1 MTHSCLELLFLATLE
16 DLARGRSK
24 TLAKTQ
30 GAQRNQDHPE
40 SFLLRSGGSWR
51 PWRTWREDEAR
62 HSRSLR
68 SEREALLQG
77 VKAFGGLASLA
88 ISARG
93 RSKTL
98 AKTQGAQRNQD
109 HPESFLLRSGGS
121 WRAWRSRREDEAR
134 LSRRRRERKGIKTTQ
149 SHSCFEVAVLGVLGG
164 LGERTEQGS
173 REDAGSARESRPPRV
188 IPASKLL
195 FLASLAISAR
205 KGRGELSQRRKDRRE
220 PQYPKGLEALDGF
233 ARQRGRLSRRWRDRR
248 GTRGAPDQLFL
259 LRIGCSWR
267 SWRSW
272 RDEKGRL
279 SQSRAAHDKAA
290 QLESA

>member
-93 RSKTL
+93 RSKAL
-98 AKTQGAQRNQD
+98 AKTQGAQGNQD
-109 HPESFLLRSGGS
+109 HPESFLLRSCCS
-121 WRAWRSRREDEAR
+121 WRAWRSRRGKAEENSRKDAKTAESPSTPRGWKLLMASRGREED
-134 LSRRRRERKGIKTTQ
+134 SRGGGEIVEEPGAPQI
-149 SHSCFEVAVLGVLGG
+149 SYSCSESGVLGDLG
-164 LGERTEQGS
+164 DLGEMRK
-173 REDAGSARESRPPRV
+173 ED
-188 IPASKLL
+188 
-195 FLASLAISAR
+195 
-205 KGRGELSQRRKDRRE
+205 
-220 PQYPKGLEALDGF
+220 
-233 ARQRGRLSRRWRDRR
+233 SRRVGLRMIKPRSLRVHRPRSCFGGVILGLRWLHQATLAR
-248 GTRGAPDQLFL
+248 GTVASERSLEREGPSGLRGLDITSPGV
-259 LRIGCSWR
+259 ISV
-267 SWRSW
+267 
-272 RDEKGRL
+272 
-279 SQSRAAHDKAA
+279 
-290 QLESA
+290 